1 MFPNNNN
8 NENNR
13 NNNSPGNGDGQGP
26 NDQPPQPEWRRW
38 AWPAILLVLTLW
50 FFLQFS
56 GLSGFGSNS
65 QSVPYSTLLTEATDL
80 NVLDITITEQNAEGR
95 FRSPV
100 TNPNTGQSVS
110 TFSTTIPSG
119 SNDEFYTTLSE
130 AGTTINL
137 QTSSTSPFL
146 IILLQ
151 FAPILL
157 IIAFFVW
164 TARRAQRQM
173 NGAFGFGRT
182 QAREYNVER
191 PQVTFEDVAGQ
202 EAAKRELVEIVDFLK
217 EPDKY
222 IALGARIPRGVL
234 LIGPPGTG
242 KTLLARA
249 VAGEANV
256 SFFSIAASEFVEMFV
271 GVGASRVRDLFK
283 RAKDNAP
290 SIVFIDEIDAVGRQ
304 RGAGLGGGHD
314 EREQTLNQML
324 AEMDGFDRTES
335 VIVMAA
341 TNRNDVLDPALLRPG
356 RFDRQ
361 VTVGLPDRKGRLAI
375 LKIHVR
381 GKPLAS
387 DVALDQLASGTIGFS
402 GADLANLANEAALNA
417 ARRNSKKIAL
427 RDFSDAFDRI
437 VLGTESPPLTN
448 EHERKVVAYHEA
460 GHALAAALTPNADPV
475 LKVTIVPRGQ
485 ALGITA
491 FAPNDDIRNYTR
503 DYLVGRMVVGLGGRA
518 AERVVF
524 DEITTGA
531 ADDLRRVTDMA
542 RRMVAQFG
550 MSDKIGPLNFG
561 DNDRQPFLGYSLSQN
576 RNYSEETAAKIDA
589 EVRFI
594 VEGVYERTLTLMEEN
609 RDKLEALAEALLTN
623 EIVEQAEMLELFGM
637 SQKEI
642 KRQDDSPAELTD
654 GVLNADKDA
663 GHFSLGRDAE
673 EEEAQDAKNAK
684 PAPPEPSGNG
694 HIIDM
699 SGNVVDTTDNQNNT
713 ADQNNENNDDPFA
726 DLGDK
731 NEEDKS
737 STQGGSD

>member
-1 MFPNNNN
+1 MFPNNNK

-13 NNNSPGNGDGQGP
+13 NGSPPGNNDP
-26 NDQPPQPEWRRW
+26 NQRPPEPDWRRW
-38 AWPAILLVLTLW
+38 AWPAIMLVLLLW

-56 GLSGFGSNS
+56 GLGSLSSNS
-65 QSVPYSTLLTEATDL
+65 QEFPYSTLLNEAQSNNVTE
-80 NVLDITITEQNAEGR
+80 VTISAQSAQGT

-100 TNPNTGQSVS
+100 ENPATGQA
-110 TFSTTIPSG
+110 TTNFSTTLPTG
-119 SNDEFYTTLSE
+119 SNEELLNTLSE
-130 AGTTINL
+130 SAIVTVKNND
-137 QTSSTSPFL
+137 TSPLL
-146 IILLQ
+146 IILFQ

-164 TARRAQRQM
+164 TARRAQKQM

-361 VTVGLPDRKGRLAI
+361 VTVGLPDKKGRLAI

-381 GKPLAS
+381 GKPLSS
-387 DVALDQLASGTIGFS
+387 DVDLDQLAAGTIGFS

-417 ARRNSKKIAL
+417 ARRNAKKISL

-448 EHERKVVAYHEA
+448 QRERKVVAYHEA
-460 GHALAAALTPNADPV
+460 GHALAAALTPEADPV

-485 ALGITA
+485 ALGVTA
-491 FAPNDDIRNYTR
+491 FAPNDDIRNYTKE
-503 DYLVGRMVVGLGGRA
+503 YLIGRMVVGLGGRA
-518 AERVVF
+518 AEKVIF
-524 DEITTGA
+524 NEITTGA

-542 RRMVAQFG
+542 RRMVSQFG
-550 MSDKIGPLNFG
+550 MSEAIGPLNFG

-589 EVRFI
+589 EVRRI
-594 VEGVYERTLTLMEEN
+594 VEEVYERTMKLMEFN
-609 RDKLEALAEALLTN
+609 RDKLEALAEALL
-623 EIVEQAEMLELFGM
+623 EQEVVEQSEMLRLFGM
-637 SQKEI
+637 SPDEL
-642 KRQDDSPAELTD
+642 KRRDDERAEL
-654 GVLNADKDA
+654 GNADKSH
-663 GHFSLGRDAE
+663 GHFSLARE
-673 EEEAQDAKNAK
+673 EEKDLAVKDEEIKQ
-684 PAPPEPSGNG
+684 SNG

-699 SGNVVDTTDNQNNT
+699 TGHVV
-713 ADQNNENNDDPFA
+713 EEKDDPFA
-726 DLGDK
+726 DLGDD
-731 NEEDKS
+731 DKDTS
-737 STQGGSD
+737 DEKSGQQGGSD